1 MTGSFAAAE
10 IVRVN
15 TPDDEALAV
24 HLIGSGPPLVCVPG
38 GPARASAYLEDLAG
52 LSESRTLVRI
62 DLRGTGLSPL
72 PADRGSLEFPRLADD
87 IEAVREARGL
97 EQIDVVAHSA
107 GCLVASVYA
116 GRYPHRVSRLV
127 LVTPS
132 PSGFGDISEET
143 KAIRASRSGESWYA
157 DAAALEAELEFAP
170 PHRRKSLDRGMRPFG
185 YARWD
190 ERAQAHADST
200 DTQMSMRAMAAF
212 RPDNAALKALDLKSL
227 MAAATAEVLVVVGH
241 LDGLTGVKAGYL
253 IADCFANARVVEI
266 PEAAHY
272 PWIDT
277 PERFR
282 STVLSFLE
290 AG

>member
-1 MTGSFAAAE
+1 MTDTSAAAE
-10 IVRVN
+10 LIRVN
-15 TPDDEALAV
+15 TPDGEALAV
-24 HLIGSGPPLVCVPG
+24 HVLGAGSPLVCVPG
-38 GPARASAYLEDLAG
+38 GPARASAYLEDLGG
-52 LSESRTLVRI
+52 LGESHTLVRI

-72 PADRGSLEFPRLADD
+72 PAERESLEFPRLADD

-97 EQIDVVAHSA
+97 DKIDVIAHSA

-116 GRYPHRVSRLV
+116 GRYPDRVSRLI

-132 PSGFGDISEET
+132 PSGFGDIAEET
-143 KAIRASRSGESWYA
+143 KAIRASRSGEPWYA
-157 DAAALEAELEFAP
+157 EAAAVEAELEFAP
-170 PHRRKSLDRGMRPFG
+170 PHRRKSLDRGMRPFS

-190 ERAQAHADST
+190 ERSQAHAEST

-212 RPDNAALKALDLKSL
+212 RPGNDTLRALDLKSL
-227 MAAATAEVLVVVGH
+227 MAAATAEVLVIVGH

-266 PEAAHY
+266 PGAAHY

-277 PERFR
+277 PAEFR
-282 STVLSFLE
+282 EAVVNFL
-290 AG
+290 ADS